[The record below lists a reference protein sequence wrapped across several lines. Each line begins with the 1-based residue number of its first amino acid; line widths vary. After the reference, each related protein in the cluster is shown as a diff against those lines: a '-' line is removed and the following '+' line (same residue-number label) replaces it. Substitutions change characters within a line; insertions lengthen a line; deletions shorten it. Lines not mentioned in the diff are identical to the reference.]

1 MTVALAIILTYAGSA
16 IVVAAAYACWRGWRI
31 DPRAVLLLAIA
42 NLALVIYAFW
52 LNP

>member
-1 MTVALAIILTYAGSA
+1 MTVLLAIILTYVGSA
-16 IVVAAAYACWRGWRI
+16 FVVAAAYAWWQRWRI
-31 DPRAVLLLAIA
+31 DPLAVLLLTLA